1 MLGFK
6 LKLVLYKY
14 SFSHQR
20 SSSLQGKETV
30 GNSANALFI
39 FQEGE
44 GGGEGRDRKKKNQH
58 AWPVLFWESSHFSFK
73 LLFSLLTVWKFKNT
87 V

>member
-44 GGGEGRDRKKKNQH
+44 GGEREEIERKKINMLG
-58 AWPVLFWESSHFSFK
+58 LFCFEKVHIFLLNCCSHF
-73 LLFSLLTVWKFKNT
+73 
-87 V
+87 